1 MKRVIRLSEKDNTAV
16 VLLDLKGNECLE
28 EIDPELIAA
37 EEIPYGHKIAL
48 TDIKK
53 GDNILKYGEV
63 VGRCTKDIP
72 KGGWV
77 HVHNVESI
85 RGLGR

>member
-1 MKRVIRLSEKDNTAV
+1 MKRVIRLSEKDNVAV
-16 VLLDLKGNECLE
+16 VLCDLSEGEILE
-28 EIDPELIAA
+28 EIGVTAREAV
-37 EEIPYGHKIAL
+37 PYGHKIAL
-48 TDIKK
+48 ADIRPGEK
-53 GDNILKYGEV
+53 IYKYGEA
-63 VGRCTKDIP
+63 VGNCTAEIA

>member
-1 MKRVIRLSEKDNTAV
+1 MKRVIRLSEKDNVAV
-16 VLLDLKGNECLE
+16 VLCDLS
-28 EIDPELIAA
+28 D
-37 EEIPYGHKIAL
+37 PYGHKIAL
-48 TDIKK
+48 ADLRPGEKIY
-53 GDNILKYGEV
+53 KYGEA
-63 VGRCTKDIP
+63 VGNCTAEIT

>member
-1 MKRVIRLSEKDNTAV
+1 MKRVIRLSEKDNVAV
-16 VLLDLKGNECLE
+16 VLCDLEEGEFLE
-28 EIDPELIAA
+28 EIGIAA
-37 EEIPYGHKIAL
+37 KEAIPYGHKIAL
-48 TDIKK
+48 TDMEV
-53 GDNILKYGEV
+53 GDQVYKYGEA
-63 VGRCTKDIP
+63 VGNCTGRIA